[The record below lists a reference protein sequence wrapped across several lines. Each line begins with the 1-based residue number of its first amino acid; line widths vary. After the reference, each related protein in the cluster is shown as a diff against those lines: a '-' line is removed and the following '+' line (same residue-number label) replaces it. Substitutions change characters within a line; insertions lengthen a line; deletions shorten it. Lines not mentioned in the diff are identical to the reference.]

1 MNDYDFSTLNDKEFE
16 NISIELI
23 SREKNQRFER
33 FKIGKDGGVDG
44 RFFRDDG
51 KEEIIQCKHYLKTG
65 YKGLISSLKTNGEKN
80 KVVKLDPEKY
90 IFATSLPLSMNNK
103 EEIRKLFEP
112 YIKNDNDIYGQEDLN
127 DILKKNP
134 NIEEAYYKLW
144 ISSTTVFN
152 RILNNAIKGRSEFKI
167 DEIKDK
173 IKFYVVTD
181 NHHKAIKKL
190 EESHT
195 IIIAGEPGIGKTT
208 LAEQMALYYI
218 EKDFEFY
225 IIEDSL
231 KEAEDV
237 FEKDKKQLF
246 YFDNFLGSNFLDAIH
261 SHKDSHIMNFIAR
274 VKKDK
279 NKRFILTSRTNI
291 LNQGFSLSDTFKN
304 KNINSDEFIIKFESL
319 EDIDK
324 ARILYNHIWHSNFD
338 NDYIEEIYKEK
349 RYRTIINHKNFN
361 PRIIEFITRREEV
374 TSSCYWDHIIQKLDN
389 PIDIWTHTFDVQS
402 DDFIRNI
409 VLLTVFN
416 GNSIDENALKS
427 AYNNLNDLLHT
438 QNTSHLSKEFDSVI
452 KKVIKYFLKRTH
464 NYMWNKIEYSLFN
477 PSIADFIIN
486 RYKNDKI
493 LIKIFQSL
501 KTEQSLTVIFNL
513 YHNKLIDR
521 ALCEEI
527 ISGLDFSINDNMDFL
542 VEFAYLMYLLCEEE
556 VFSKDKSLEFSKN
569 INLIIG
575 MIMNKNDKINKDVYK
590 VLKPLSYLDEN
601 KVKITPKFLNQ
612 LIQSVESY
620 DEESIARLVCLF
632 TDNKFNT
639 EEFKPSLDLFNNLLE
654 EYILEGI
661 KNENYRIRDS
671 VIKNSKQSINQIIN
685 ENLEDEI
692 KAMTTSLIDNTYMNI
707 TGYVSKY
714 IDIKT
719 IQDKAKVELLKDI
732 KYDCSEF
739 FEEDKDE
746 KSLSIKEKQGNND
759 LSKDCDIDDLFEK
772 L

>member
-16 NISIELI
+16 NIAIELI
-23 SREKNQRFER
+23 SREKNQKFER
-33 FKIGKDGGVDG
+33 FKTGKDGGVDG
-44 RFFRDDG
+44 RFFRNDG
-51 KEEIIQCKHYLKTG
+51 REEIIQCKHYLKTG
-65 YKGLISSLKTNGEKN
+65 YKGLISSLKKEKE
-80 KVVKLDPEKY
+80 KVARLKPAKY
-90 IFATSLPLSMNNK
+90 IFVTSLPLSKNNK
-103 EEIRKLFEP
+103 EEIKKLFEP
-112 YIKNDNDIYGQEDLN
+112 YIKCDNDIYGQEDLN
-127 DILKKNP
+127 GSLRKNSDIKENH
-134 NIEEAYYKLW
+134 YKLW
-144 ISSTTVFN
+144 ISSTTVLK
-152 RILNNAIKGRSEFKI
+152 RIFNNAIKGRSEFKI

-181 NHHKAIKKL
+181 NHHKAIRKL

-218 EKDFEFY
+218 EKDFEFCV
-225 IIEDSL
+225 IEDSL

-246 YFDNFLGSNFLDAIH
+246 YFDDFLGSNFLDAIH

-274 VKKDK
+274 VKKDE

-291 LNQGFSLSDTFKN
+291 LNQGLSLSDIFKN

-319 EDIDK
+319 KDIDK
-324 ARILYNHIWHSNFD
+324 ARILYNHIWHSNLD

-349 RYRTIINHKNFN
+349 RYKTIINHKNFN
-361 PRIIEFITRREEV
+361 PRIIQFITDTNRQEEV
-374 TSSCYWDHIIQKLDN
+374 TSCSYWNHIVQKLDN
-389 PIDIWTHTFDVQS
+389 PVDIWTHTFDTES
-402 DDFIRNI
+402 DDFMRNL

-416 GNSIDENALKS
+416 GNSIDKDILKL

-452 KKVIKYFLKRTH
+452 KKVVKYFLNRTH

-501 KTEQSLTVIFNL
+501 KTEQSLKVIHDLF
-513 YHNKLIDR
+513 HNKVIDTTS
-521 ALCEEI
+521 CEEI
-527 ISGLDFSINDNMDFL
+527 INSLDFSINDSMDYL
-542 VEFAYLMYLLCEEE
+542 VGFAYLLYLSCEEE
-556 VFSKDKSLEFSKN
+556 WFSKDKLLEFQKN
-569 INLIIG
+569 IKLIIER
-575 MIMNKNDKINKDVYK
+575 IIEKDEKINDVYK
-590 VLKPLSYLDEN
+590 ILSLLSYPYEEKI
-601 KVKITPKFLNQ
+601 KVTPKLLNKI
-612 LIQSVESY
+612 IQSVEFD
-620 DEESIARLVCLF
+620 DESNIRELVDFLDDDIF
-632 TDNKFNT
+632 ATK
-639 EEFKPSLDLFNNLLE
+639 EFEPSLDLFNSLLE

-661 KNENYRIRDS
+661 KSENYRIRDS
-671 VIKNSKQSINQIIN
+671 VIKNSKQFINQIIN

-692 KAMTTSLIDNTYMNI
+692 ETITTSLIDNSYMD
-707 TGYVSKY
+707 TSKY
-714 IDIKT
+714 ISQNIDIKK
-719 IQDKAKVELLKDI
+719 IQNKVKLELLEDI
-732 KYDCSEF
+732 KDYCSDF

-759 LSKDCDIDDLFEK
+759 VSKDCDIDDLFERS
-772 L
+772 